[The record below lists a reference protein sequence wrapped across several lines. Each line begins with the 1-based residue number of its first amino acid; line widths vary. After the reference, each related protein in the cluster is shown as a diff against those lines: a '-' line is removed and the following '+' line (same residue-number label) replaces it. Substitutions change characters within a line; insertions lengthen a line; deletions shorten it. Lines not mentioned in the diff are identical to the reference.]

1 MSDNLLAFTAAPL
14 FLLIVFLAA
23 AIVISL
29 LIGRAAERKGRS
41 KLAFFWISFLLFP
54 LGAIIMGII
63 VATLAPPESTTNP
76 PRPPAG

>member
-1 MSDNLLAFTAAPL
+1 MSDNFLAFTAAPVFL
-14 FLLIVFLAA
+14 FLVFLAA

-54 LGAIIMGII
+54 LGAINMGNI
-63 VATLAPPESTTNP
+63 VATLANP
-76 PRPPAG
+76 DPKD